1 MMLTR
6 DRWVA
11 YCLQTLTTESWLS
24 WSRLGSLVSCMIQTQ
39 SGQSSTDV
47 ASDSS
52 RSRLCAEWEGNY
64 NWPSP
69 DLFCEYSS
77 KLFLIIIS
85 SVLFQDSAES
95 DVSGVLH
102 IWAQHLSQLTLLQKL
117 PILTS
122 VVLNS
127 SIGLAWTRIKS
138 LEEMWPTWR
147 PRVNCVIW
155 AESECRHSDHQ
166 RRGVSAGRWPGR
178 DQHPAQAAKHG
189 DRGNQAALNTS
200 LSLHYIQRLEQSSAS
215 NTKVG
220 D

>member
-102 IWAQHLSQLTLLQKL
+102 IWAQHLSQITLLQKL

-122 VVLNS
+122 LVLNS

-189 DRGNQAALNTS
+189 DRGNQAALNSQYQPLIT
-200 LSLHYIQRLEQSSAS
+200 LHTETQAGFSFKY
-215 NTKVG
+215 
-220 D
+220 